1 MEEEQ
6 GLTIGEI
13 FKIIFKRVWWVI
25 GVTAAALIVAVL
37 LIQLI
42 YNKGKVEYSVSYELV
57 YPGSESN
64 LYPDGTEFALSD
76 IVSFATL
83 ESIQA
88 SDEEKF
94 GSIDIKSMAAED
106 DISITKVTD
115 DASGGTYFKIDV
127 LAKYFK
133 SNEQAADF
141 LRALAENP
149 VVKINAMVGDAE
161 YQFNLTAYDL
171 AKTYEDKIAY
181 LSAQKTYILN
191 MYDELI
197 GKNSEYLYYEV
208 NGSSLSNYRLGAEA
222 AYTDQDY
229 QAIVNDLKVN
239 QYVYDGEYESVS
251 LNSRKAALEKQKD
264 ENNTKIK
271 NLEDER
277 AKLLSSGDTTSS
289 INTVESFNTEIIKLV
304 NANSDI
310 DVELDDIE
318 KALADIGSDSSEH
331 AAFDEKLAAIRAN
344 LAAEAET
351 LKTVRSAFYSEK
363 SRTDYKGNKITADGG
378 MNIILAALIGAV
390 IGFLV
395 VAIVIYII
403 DAPKYKREKYALR
416 AAEAGDK
423 PEDGKAESGVQPA
436 PAAEAAAEPENK
448 D

>member
-13 FKIIFKRVWWVI
+13 FKVIFKRVWWVI

-181 LSAQKTYILN
+181 LSAQKTYILS

-251 LNSRKAALEKQKD
+251 LNSRKAALEKQKE
-264 ENNTKIK
+264 ENNTKIE
-271 NLEDER
+271 NLEEER
-277 AKLLSSGDTTSS
+277 TKLLNSANSS

-310 DVELDDIE
+310 DVELADIE
-318 KALADIGSDSSEH
+318 KALADIESNSSGH
-331 AAFDEKLAAIRAN
+331 AIFDEKLAAIRAN

-363 SRTDYKGNKITADGG
+363 SRADYKGNKITADGG

-423 PEDGKAESGVQPA
+423 PEEPEVKDGKEPA
-436 PAAEAAAEPENK
+436 PAAEAAAESENK